1 MNPTFI
7 KRKIG
12 NANPKK
18 ANIQKLSGDI
28 YLEATENNKLIM
40 KM

>member
-1 MNPTFI
+1 MNPIFTN
-7 KRKIG
+7 KKMG

-28 YLEATENNKLIM
+28 YLEATENNKLII